1 MSNPPSDQRKSLTS
15 KTRPLHGHPTSS
27 LPVKRA
33 VSKSRR
39 YGSITE
45 IQGFLAIPPPPTPFN
60 QHNKAWDFLCQP
72 HQKHRTTQEAE
83 QSKVSWIGY
92 KFGSTQ
98 LNLFW
103 IGYRSCFWYILGASD
118 MEFLFSWA
126 TPGGTMPDRH
136 QHTTNAD
143 ARS

>member
-45 IQGFLAIPPPPTPFN
+45 IQGNLAIPPLPHPFYWPDKSIGFHMQSSRSN
-60 QHNKAWDFLCQP
+60 D
-72 HQKHRTTQEAE
+72 KHGE
-83 QSKVSWIGY
+83 
-92 KFGSTQ
+92 
-98 LNLFW
+98 LNIFW
-103 IGYRSCFWYILGASD
+103 TGYRFDPTRSKIFWVVSIFSFWNILGAAD
-118 MEFLFSWA
+118 MEFLFSGPCPRQ
-126 TPGGTMPDRH
+126 TPPGDPSTVPAGPS
-136 QHTTNAD
+136 TTP
-143 ARS
+143 RS